1 MKDMKDMRKIVVC
14 SLLGLVV
21 LGLVGAL
28 VYTLAFPDKVAKIT
42 GHDKLLNKPVEY
54 HEQKATI
61 IPEKPTADKIFELV
75 NKERTQRGIA
85 PLARV
90 PEIDNVT
97 RLKVEDM
104 IKNDYYAHRNPKTG
118 RGLIDQTYVD
128 NHCKEYGENIN
139 QDEYWTTRPEDHP
152 AEDHVKEWME
162 STDGHREA
170 ILNPRFKYAGL
181 ALGWRTEN
189 LFVTALLFVNL
200 YKP

>member
-1 MKDMKDMRKIVVC
+1 M
-14 SLLGLVV
+14 LGLVV

-54 HEQKATI
+54 TEPKVTK

-85 PLARV
+85 PLVRV
-90 PEIDNVT
+90 PEIDNVA

-162 STDGHREA
+162 SMDGHREA

-181 ALGWRTEN
+181 ALGWITEN
-189 LFVTALLFVNL
+189 LFVTALHFCEPL
-200 YKP
+200 

>member
-1 MKDMKDMRKIVVC
+1 MKDMRKIIMC

-54 HEQKATI
+54 HEPEVTT
-61 IPEKPTADKIFELV
+61 IPERPTADKIFELV

-85 PLARV
+85 PLVRV
-90 PEIDNVT
+90 PEIDNDA

-104 IKNDYYAHRNPKTG
+104 IKNDYYAHKNPKTG
-118 RGLIDQTYVD
+118 QFLMDNTYSD

-189 LFVTALLFVNL
+189 RFVTALHFCEPL
-200 YKP
+200 

>member
-1 MKDMKDMRKIVVC
+1 MKDVRKIVVG

-54 HEQKATI
+54 HEPEVTT

-85 PLARV
+85 PLVRV
-90 PEIDNVT
+90 PEIDNVA

-189 LFVTALLFVNL
+189 KFVTALHFCE
-200 YKP
+200 PF

>member
-1 MKDMKDMRKIVVC
+1 MKDVRKIAVC
-14 SLLGLVV
+14 SMLGLVV

-42 GHDKLLNKPVEY
+42 GHDKLLNKPIEY
-54 HEQKATI
+54 HEPEVTT
-61 IPEKPTADKIFELV
+61 IPERPTADKIFELV
-75 NKERTQRGIA
+75 NKERTKRGIA
-85 PLARV
+85 PLVRV
-90 PEIDNVT
+90 PEIDNNA

-189 LFVTALLFVNL
+189 RFVTALHFCEPL
-200 YKP
+200 

>member
-1 MKDMKDMRKIVVC
+1 MKDMRKIVVC

-75 NKERTQRGIA
+75 NKERAQRGIA

>member
-1 MKDMKDMRKIVVC
+1 MKDRRKIIVC
-14 SLLGLVV
+14 GLLGLVV

-54 HEQKATI
+54 HEPKVTT
-61 IPEKPTADKIFELV
+61 IPERPTADKIFELV

-85 PLARV
+85 PLVRV
-90 PEIDNVT
+90 PEIDNDA

-104 IKNDYYAHRNPKTG
+104 IKNDYYGHRNPKTG
-118 RGLIDQTYVD
+118 QFLMDNTYSD

-189 LFVTALLFVNL
+189 LFVTALHFCEPL
-200 YKP
+200 

>member
-1 MKDMKDMRKIVVC
+1 MKDVRKIAVC
-14 SLLGLVV
+14 GMLGLVV

-28 VYTLAFPDKVAKIT
+28 AYTLAFPDKVAKIT

-54 HEQKATI
+54 HEPEVTT
-61 IPEKPTADKIFELV
+61 IPERPTADKIFELV

-85 PLARV
+85 PLVRV
-90 PEIDNVT
+90 PEIDNDA

-104 IKNDYYAHRNPKTG
+104 IKNDYYGHRNPKTG
-118 RGLIDQTYVD
+118 QFLMDNTYSD

-170 ILNPRFKYAGL
+170 ILNPRFKYAGI
-181 ALGWRTEN
+181 ALDWRTEN
-189 LFVTALLFVNL
+189 LFVTALHFCEPL
-200 YKP
+200 

>member
-1 MKDMKDMRKIVVC
+1 MKDVRKIAVC
-14 SLLGLVV
+14 SMLGLVV

-42 GHDKLLNKPVEY
+42 GHDKLLNKPIEY
-54 HEQKATI
+54 HEPEVTT
-61 IPEKPTADKIFELV
+61 IPERPTADKIFELV
-75 NKERTQRGIA
+75 NKERTKRGIA
-85 PLARV
+85 PLVRV
-90 PEIDNVT
+90 PEIDNNA

-104 IKNDYYAHRNPKTG
+104 IKNDYYAHKNPKTG
-118 RGLIDQTYVD
+118 QMLIDRTYRD
-128 NHCKEYGENIN
+128 KYCNEYGENIN

-189 LFVTALLFVNL
+189 RFVTALHFCEPL
-200 YKP
+200 

>member
-1 MKDMKDMRKIVVC
+1 MRKIAVC
-14 SLLGLVV
+14 GMLGLVV

-54 HEQKATI
+54 HEPKVTK
-61 IPEKPTADKIFELV
+61 IPERPTADKIFELV

-85 PLARV
+85 PLVRV
-90 PEIDNVT
+90 PEIDNDA

-104 IKNDYYAHRNPKTG
+104 IKNDYYGHRNPKTG
-118 RGLIDQTYVD
+118 QFLMDNTYSD

-170 ILNPRFKYAGL
+170 ILNPRFKYAGI

-189 LFVTALLFVNL
+189 LFVTALHFCEPL
-200 YKP
+200 

>member
-1 MKDMKDMRKIVVC
+1 MKDMRKIVVC

-21 LGLVGAL
+21 LGLVGTL

-54 HEQKATI
+54 YEQKATI

>member
-1 MKDMKDMRKIVVC
+1 MKDRRKIAVC
-14 SLLGLVV
+14 GLLGLVV

-54 HEQKATI
+54 HEPEVTK

-75 NKERTQRGIA
+75 NKERTQRGID
-85 PLARV
+85 PLVRV
-90 PEIDNVT
+90 PEIDNIA

-104 IKNDYYAHRNPKTG
+104 IKNNYYAHRNPKTG

-189 LFVTALLFVNL
+189 LFVTALHVCEPL
-200 YKP
+200 

>member
-1 MKDMKDMRKIVVC
+1 MKDRRKIIVC
-14 SLLGLVV
+14 SMLGLVV

-42 GHDKLLNKPVEY
+42 GHDKLLNKSVEY
-54 HEQKATI
+54 HEPKVTT

-85 PLARV
+85 PLVRV
-90 PEIDNVT
+90 PEIDNVA

-189 LFVTALLFVNL
+189 RFVTALHFCE
-200 YKP
+200 PF

>member
-1 MKDMKDMRKIVVC
+1 MRKIAVC
-14 SLLGLVV
+14 SMLGLVV

-54 HEQKATI
+54 HEPEVTT
-61 IPEKPTADKIFELV
+61 IPERPTADKIFELV

-85 PLARV
+85 PLVRV
-90 PEIDNVT
+90 PEIDNNA

-104 IKNDYYAHRNPKTG
+104 IKNDYYAHKNPKTG

-170 ILNPRFKYAGL
+170 ILNPKYKYSGI
-181 ALGWRTEN
+181 ALDWWDKERHQFRVVQHFCEP
-189 LFVTALLFVNL
+189 L
-200 YKP
+200 

>member
-1 MKDMKDMRKIVVC
+1 MKDMRKIAVC
-14 SLLGLVV
+14 GMLGLVV

-54 HEQKATI
+54 HEPKVTT
-61 IPEKPTADKIFELV
+61 IPERPTADKIFELV

-85 PLARV
+85 PLVRV
-90 PEIDNVT
+90 PEIDNVA

-189 LFVTALLFVNL
+189 RFVTALHFCEPL
-200 YKP
+200 

>member
-1 MKDMKDMRKIVVC
+1 MRGI
-14 SLLGLVV
+14 LGLVV

-54 HEQKATI
+54 HEPEVTT
-61 IPEKPTADKIFELV
+61 IPERPTADKIFELV

-85 PLARV
+85 PLVRV
-90 PEIDNVT
+90 PEIDNDT

-118 RGLIDQTYVD
+118 QFLMDNTYSD
-128 NHCKEYGENIN
+128 KHCKEYGENIN
-139 QDEYWTTRPEDHP
+139 QDDYWTTRPEDHP

-189 LFVTALLFVNL
+189 RFVTALHFCEPL
-200 YKP
+200 

>member
-1 MKDMKDMRKIVVC
+1 MKDMRKIVVC

-118 RGLIDQTYVD
+118 RGLIGQTYVD

>member
-1 MKDMKDMRKIVVC
+1 MKDMRKIVVC
-14 SLLGLVV
+14 GVLGLVV

-28 VYTLAFPDKVAKIT
+28 AYTLAFPDKVAKIT

-54 HEQKATI
+54 HEPEVTT
-61 IPEKPTADKIFELV
+61 IPERPTADKIFELV

-85 PLARV
+85 PLVRV
-90 PEIDNVT
+90 PEIDNDT

-104 IKNDYYAHRNPKTG
+104 IKNNYYAHRNPKTG
-118 RGLIDQTYVD
+118 RMLIDRTYSD
-128 NHCKEYGENIN
+128 KYCKEYGENIN

-189 LFVTALLFVNL
+189 LFVTALHFCEP

>member
-1 MKDMKDMRKIVVC
+1 MRGI
-14 SLLGLVV
+14 LGLVV

-42 GHDKLLNKPVEY
+42 GHDKLLNKPIEY
-54 HEQKATI
+54 HEPEVTT
-61 IPEKPTADKIFELV
+61 IPERPTADKIFELV
-75 NKERTQRGIA
+75 NKERIQRGIA
-85 PLARV
+85 PLVRV
-90 PEIDNVT
+90 PEIDNNT

-104 IKNDYYAHRNPKTG
+104 IKNDYYAHKNPKTG
-118 RGLIDQTYVD
+118 RMLIDRTYRD
-128 NHCKEYGENIN
+128 KHCNEYGENIN
-139 QDEYWTTRPEDHP
+139 QDEYWTTSSKGHP

-189 LFVTALLFVNL
+189 LFVTALHFCEPL
-200 YKP
+200 

>member
-1 MKDMKDMRKIVVC
+1 MKDRRKIIVC
-14 SLLGLVV
+14 GMLGLVV

-28 VYTLAFPDKVAKIT
+28 VYTLVFPDKVAKIT

-54 HEQKATI
+54 HEPKVTT

-85 PLARV
+85 PLVRV
-90 PEIDNVT
+90 PEIDNDA

-104 IKNDYYAHRNPKTG
+104 IKNDYYGHRNPKTG
-118 RGLIDQTYVD
+118 QFLMDNTYSD

-170 ILNPRFKYAGL
+170 ILNPRFKYAGI

-189 LFVTALLFVNL
+189 LFVTALHFCEPL
-200 YKP
+200 

>member
-1 MKDMKDMRKIVVC
+1 MKDRRKIIVC

-28 VYTLAFPDKVAKIT
+28 VYTLVFPDKVAKIT

-54 HEQKATI
+54 HEPKVTT
-61 IPEKPTADKIFELV
+61 IPERPTADKIFELV

-85 PLARV
+85 PLVRV
-90 PEIDNVT
+90 PEIDNDA

-104 IKNDYYAHRNPKTG
+104 IKNDYYAHKNPKTG
-118 RGLIDQTYVD
+118 QFLMDNTYSD

-189 LFVTALLFVNL
+189 LFVTALHFCEPL
-200 YKP
+200 

>member
-1 MKDMKDMRKIVVC
+1 MKDMRKIVVC

>member
-1 MKDMKDMRKIVVC
+1 MKDVRKIAVC
-14 SLLGLVV
+14 SMLGLVV

-42 GHDKLLNKPVEY
+42 GHDKLLNKPIEY
-54 HEQKATI
+54 HEPEVTT
-61 IPEKPTADKIFELV
+61 IPERPTADKIFELV
-75 NKERTQRGIA
+75 NKERTKRGIA
-85 PLARV
+85 PLVRV
-90 PEIDNVT
+90 PEIDNNA

-104 IKNDYYAHRNPKTG
+104 IKNDYYAHKNPKTG
-118 RGLIDQTYVD
+118 QMLIDRTYRD
-128 NHCKEYGENIN
+128 NYCNEYGENIN

-162 STDGHREA
+162 STDGYREA

-189 LFVTALLFVNL
+189 RFVTALHFCEPL
-200 YKP
+200 

>member
-1 MKDMKDMRKIVVC
+1 MKDMRKIVV
-14 SLLGLVV
+14 SGMLGLVV
-21 LGLVGAL
+21 LGLAGAL

-54 HEQKATI
+54 HEPKVTT

-85 PLARV
+85 PLVRV
-90 PEIDNVT
+90 PEIDNVA

-189 LFVTALLFVNL
+189 RFVTALHFCE
-200 YKP
+200 PF

>member
-1 MKDMKDMRKIVVC
+1 MKDMRKIVVG

-54 HEQKATI
+54 HEPKVTT

-85 PLARV
+85 PLVRV
-90 PEIDNVT
+90 PEIDNVA

-189 LFVTALLFVNL
+189 RFVTALHFCEPL
-200 YKP
+200 